1 MVDFGRLSAPLA
13 AALHGD
19 AVSVWKTVTVV
30 TDRGDRVQG
39 DPVEVTPSLACD
51 IQPYSAELSQKEYG
65 LTMEVQYRLYTL
77 GKLELGQ
84 LIQYEGGWYRV
95 VGLPE
100 RGAVTAALLQSCRI
114 RG

>member
-19 AVSVWKTVTVV
+19 AVSVWETVTVV

-51 IQPYSAELSQKEYG
+51 MQPYSAELAQKEYG
-65 LTMEVQYRLYTL
+65 LAVEAQYRLYTL

-84 LIQYEGGWYRV
+84 LVQYGGGWYRV

-100 RGAVTAALLQSCRI
+100 RGAVTVALLQSCRI